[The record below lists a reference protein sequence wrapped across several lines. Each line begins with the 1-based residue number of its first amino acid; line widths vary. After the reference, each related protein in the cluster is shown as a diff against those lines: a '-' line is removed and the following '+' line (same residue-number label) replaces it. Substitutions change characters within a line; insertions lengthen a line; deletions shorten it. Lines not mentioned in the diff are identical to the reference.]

1 VLQNSSFSTG
11 TQLQAGL
18 PHFLT
23 SAIRTSS
30 INFYRAYAKDGM
42 DSEMQLRAASS
53 DADRVSRLAA
63 NASSTIGWK

>member
-1 VLQNSSFSTG
+1 VDPFVDSQWVLQNSSFSTG

-30 INFYRAYAKDGM
+30 VILTAYAKDGI
-42 DSEMQLRAASS
+42 DSEMPIEAASS
-53 DADRVSRLAA
+53 
-63 NASSTIGWK
+63 GGY